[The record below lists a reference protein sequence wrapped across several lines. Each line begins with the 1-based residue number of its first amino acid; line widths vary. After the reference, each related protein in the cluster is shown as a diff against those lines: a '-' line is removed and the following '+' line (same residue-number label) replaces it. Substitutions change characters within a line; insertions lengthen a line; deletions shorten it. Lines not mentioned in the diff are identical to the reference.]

1 MGGGLH
7 VGAGTIAFS
16 KMIRDLIE
24 RALFPLFG
32 LRQPENP
39 ALGIVSRTLAAHR
52 FLAANLHELVHKL
65 HSGGV
70 KQTSSRILAESEPES
85 LNFALSKRQ

>member
-7 VGAGTIAFS
+7 VGADAIAFS

-24 RALFPLFG
+24 CALFPLFG

-39 ALGIVSRTLAAHR
+39 ALGIVSRTLPAHR
-52 FLAANLHELVHKL
+52 FLAANLHELVHEL
-65 HSGGV
+65 HSGDV
-70 KQTSSRILAESEPES
+70 KPTSPRILAEPEPES
-85 LNFALSKRQ
+85 LNFAP